1 MTLLR
6 SLFSKQEDTAEPQVP
21 PGDRVYAIGDVHGR
35 LDLLNDV
42 LELIEADI
50 EGRGPARN
58 FIVLLGDL
66 IDRGPSSAEVL
77 ERARTYRLPGARL
90 VFLCGNHEEVLL
102 RLLRGES
109 ALVRDWLRF
118 GGAECAESYGIDAAS
133 LKRAEPSRAAAILRE
148 RVPKEH
154 QEFLKDFGDTFRLGD
169 YLFVHAGLRPG
180 ILLHEQSQADL
191 RWIRQPFLE
200 SGDSHGFVIVHGH
213 TICEEVDIRD
223 NRIGLDTG
231 AYRTGV
237 LTAIGL
243 EGTERWFLQT
253 GAGSGSRSGKAAVS
267 AVGQQ
272 AFGVVD
278 SMDAAASQKERCS
291 D

>member
-1 MTLLR
+1 MTFLR
-6 SLFSKQEDTAEPQVP
+6 SLFRKQDGAAEPRVP
-21 PGDRVYAIGDVHGR
+21 AGDRVYAIGDVHGR
-35 LDLLNDV
+35 LDLLNEV

-50 EGRGPARN
+50 ESRGPARN
-58 FIVLLGDL
+58 FIVFLGDL
-66 IDRGPSSAEVL
+66 IDRGPSSAQVL
-77 ERARTYRLPGARL
+77 ERARTYRLPGARV

-109 ALVRDWLRF
+109 RAAPRLAAIWRCRMRRELWDRRGF
-118 GGAECAESYGIDAAS
+118 AEAGGAEPGCGHAPRTGSQRSI
-133 LKRAEPSRAAAILRE
+133 RT
-148 RVPKEH
+148 
-154 QEFLKDFGDTFRLGD
+154 FLKDFGDTFRLGD

-180 ILLHEQSQADL
+180 VPLHEQSQADL

-213 TICEEVDIRD
+213 TICEEVDVRD

-253 GAGSGSRSGKAAVS
+253 GAGSGSRSGEAS
-267 AVGQQ
+267 ARAGGQAIVWIGKFYGYGCIPRGALQ
-272 AFGVVD
+272 
-278 SMDAAASQKERCS
+278 
-291 D
+291 